1 MTTLES
7 QHAPLL
13 HLFRHQEAKLT
24 RQAKENCCRT
34 IDELRRR
41 LDSGDRQPG
50 IYIQIFELLIRLRQ
64 FESAIAILQEGME
77 RCEPDVELYRAS
89 VSALV
94 EANRTEEAIL
104 VARRAK
110 ELFPDAGYFALAEAL
125 KLPVLYESEEA
136 IERHR
141 ARFSAGLKMVVAGM
155 PLDALEAR
163 RYALQAVGQHI
174 NFYLGYQGR
183 NDRELQEEYSG
194 FVHRTLA
201 ANYPERVR
209 PMAMP
214 PLAPGGKIRVG
225 YISAHFRLHSV
236 AKLFAGWIEQRN
248 RDDFEVFVYHNGG
261 TTDAVTDKVR
271 QLSDHFHHIPGEFE
285 PLCQRVIEDDL
296 HIIVYLDVRHR
307 RMAMMSALRL
317 APVQCLAWAYPI
329 TSGAPMID
337 YYLSN
342 ESMEPEDGEDHY
354 SERMIRLPGI
364 GVYYPKPV
372 IPRLI
377 LTRTRADWGLG
388 EDRIVFLCCQSI
400 FKYLPQHD
408 DLFARIA
415 KRLPAAQFV
424 FLSHHSL
431 IGEVFRR
438 RLERAFAA
446 EGLNASDHCVILPQ
460 VSTLGFSNLNLVSDV
475 FLDSLEWSGGITAM
489 EAIACGL
496 PVVTFP
502 GKFMRGRHSFGILT
516 QLGVTDTIARDKA
529 DYVDIAVRLGQ
540 DREWRAQVLERMAA
554 GHERLFSDTRAVRAL
569 EEFYRTVV
577 QERLG

>member
-1 MTTLES
+1 LES
-7 QHAPLL
+7 QHPPLL
-13 HLFRHQEAKLT
+13 QLFRKQKTELT
-24 RQAKENCCRT
+24 RQPHENWRRS
-34 IDELRRR
+34 IEELQSRVQ
-41 LDSGDRQPG
+41 SGDRQPG
-50 IYIQIFELLIRLRQ
+50 TYIEIFELLIHVKR
-64 FESAIAILQEGME
+64 FESAIAILQEGRE
-77 RCEPDVELYRAS
+77 RCEPDVELYRTS
-89 VSALV
+89 VYALV
-94 EANRTEEAIL
+94 EANRTEEAVV
-104 VARRAK
+104 VARQAK
-110 ELFPDAGYFALAEAL
+110 ELFPNEGYFALAEAL
-125 KLPVLYESEEA
+125 KLPILYESEEQ
-136 IERHR
+136 IDCNR
-141 ARFSAGLKMVVAGM
+141 ARFSAGLKTVVAGM
-155 PLDALEAR
+155 PLDTPGAQ
-163 RYALQAVGQHI
+163 RYALRAVGQHI

-183 NDRELQEEYSG
+183 NDRALQEEYSG
-194 FVHRTLA
+194 FVHRTMA
-201 ANYPERVR
+201 ANYPEWVR
-209 PMAMP
+209 PLAMP

-225 YISAHFRLHSV
+225 YISAHFRQHSV

-248 RDDFEVFVYHNGG
+248 REDFEVFVYHNGG
-261 TTDAVTDKVR
+261 TADAVTDKVR
-271 QLSDHFHHIPGEFE
+271 QLSDHFQHIPGEFE
-285 PLCQRVIEDDL
+285 PLCQKVLADEL

-337 YYLSN
+337 YFLSN

-377 LTRTRADWGLG
+377 LTKTRADFGFG
-388 EDRIVFLCCQSI
+388 GDRIVFLCCQSI

-446 EGLNASDHCVILPQ
+446 EGLNASDHCVILAQ
-460 VSTLGFSNLNLVSDV
+460 VGTLGFSNLNLVSDV
-475 FLDSLEWSGGITAM
+475 FLDSLEWSGGITTM

-496 PVVTFP
+496 PVVTLP
-502 GKFMRGRHSFGILT
+502 GKFMRGRHSFGILR
-516 QLGVTDTIARDKA
+516 QLGVTETIARDKA

-540 DREWRAQVLERMAA
+540 DREWRAHVLKKMAE
-554 GHERLFSDTRAVRAL
+554 GHERLFSDTSAVRAL
-569 EEFYRTVV
+569 EKFYRTVV